1 MADVSGAHSGPAAG
15 TPGTLGDPGALLASV
30 EALRAACADRLPAI
44 ASTLAG
50 LITATEVVAQKVLD
64 EAEGLAAARD
74 RLCQVLVRLRPFVA
88 QSEPGAR
95 EACEALVEAAGAI
108 SARIEPI
115 VTAMGFQDLTA
126 QHLRAGIGA
135 VEEVR
140 GQLAEFLNLLHV
152 VIAGEAGR
160 SWHVAAKVGAPAV
173 KSPWRQALADE
184 LINERAGGR

>member
-1 MADVSGAHSGPAAG
+1 MSGADSGPATG
-15 TPGTLGDPGALLASV
+15 TPGTQGDPGALLPRVAG
-30 EALRAACADRLPAI
+30 LRAACADRLPAI

-50 LITATEVVAQKVLD
+50 LITATEVVALKVLD

-74 RLCQVLVRLRPFVA
+74 RLCQALLRLRPFVV
-88 QSEPGAR
+88 QSEPGAS
-95 EACEALVEAAGAI
+95 EACEALAAAAREI

-140 GQLAEFLNLLHV
+140 GQLAEFLNLLNV

-184 LINERAGGR
+184 LINERVRGS